1 MVTLPQMNSKAI
13 SLRTKTWQ
21 VRGLIFLFNTGTEEM
36 EINLVIING
45 EMAYRQMTA
54 KAAEEVDK
62 EDIKDILNPKTM
74 DRNLYKTIPG
84 DSNWNL

>member
-1 MVTLPQMNSKAI
+1 
-13 SLRTKTWQ
+13 
-21 VRGLIFLFNTGTEEM
+21 M

-74 DRNLYKTIPG
+74 DRNLFKTIHG
-84 DSNWNL
+84 DSN